1 MDQTILKP
9 IVEATYLTTE
19 NAWRYRA
26 ILRFFYEQH
35 ERMRHFL
42 FPEDVFAFLKEHEPF
57 KEYTMDM
64 LTSDLEQLVKWNNLI
79 ARQETG
85 KVRTIEEFKKK
96 RFRYQCSPYTVE
108 MERMVKALEKI
119 GDSFGGSLEKT
130 LFDRLYE
137 SIKKVFDAYI
147 KDDFSSLH
155 DEECYRMWEDIFDYF
170 KKLIQNSADYIA
182 YLNSENIEERMMTDA
197 FLSYKDALTEYLR
210 DFIISLQK
218 TSLQI
223 ETLLKNLKE
232 EAVLQLIK
240 RVVDYKKRIPRIE
253 GVAESN
259 EELEKELIDSWGSL
273 KEWFLG
279 RDGEESELQR
289 LELKTNETIRKMTR
303 FAQRLGERH
312 HNFRSRKKDYLHLA
326 EWFGRMD
333 DLNEAHLL
341 SATVF
346 GVFHTRHLFA
356 DVKSTEDIYRDIW
369 EEAPTFIT
377 IKPRVRQFREKTKPT
392 AIVDNKLEKEM
403 MLNEYLHEK
412 EKEQEMIQQYMN
424 GNKISFAELPIIDV
438 KARKMLLSWLGKA
451 LSTKEATAKIE
462 TGKKIKVVKKDDAMI
477 TVQCEDGELTMPNF
491 EIHFLLDS

>member
-1 MDQTILKP
+1 MDHIVLKP

-26 ILRFFYEQH
+26 ILRYFYEQH
-35 ERMRHFL
+35 ERMRHYL
-42 FPEDVFAFLKEHEPF
+42 FPEDVFAYLKEHEPF
-57 KEYTMDM
+57 KEYTMEM
-64 LTSDLEQLVKWNNLI
+64 LTSDLEQLVKWKNLI

-108 MERMVKALEKI
+108 MERMVKSLEKI

-137 SIKKVFDAYI
+137 SLKKAFDAYK
-147 KDDFSSLH
+147 KDEMKSFSN
-155 DEECYRMWEDIFDYF
+155 EQCYRLWEDIFDYF

-182 YLNSENIEERMMTDA
+182 YLNSENIEERMMTEA

-223 ETLLKNLKE
+223 ELLLDDLKQ
-232 EAVLQLIK
+232 ATVSQMIK
-240 RVVDYKKRIPRIE
+240 RIVDYKQKIPRLE
-253 GVAESN
+253 QVAQSR
-259 EELEKELIDSWGSL
+259 EELEQELMESWASL

-279 RDGEESELQR
+279 RDGDESELAR
-289 LELKTNETIRKMTR
+289 LEIKTNETIRRMTR

-312 HNFRSRKKDYLHLA
+312 HHFRSRKKDYLHLA
-326 EWFGRMD
+326 EWFARMND
-333 DLNEAHLL
+333 MNEAHQL

-346 GVFHTRHLFA
+346 GVFHTRHLYA
-356 DVKSTEDIYRDIW
+356 DVKSTENIYRDIW
-369 EEAPTFIT
+369 DETPTFIT

-392 AIVDNKLEKEM
+392 AIIDHQLEKEM
-403 MLNEYLHEK
+403 MLNEYLHAK
-412 EKEQEMIQQYMN
+412 EKELEMIQQYMN
-424 GNKISFAELPIIDV
+424 ENKIVFQQLPEINV
-438 KARKMLLSWLGKA
+438 AVRKMLLSWLGKA
-451 LSTKEATAKIE
+451 LATKEATAKIE
-462 TGKKIKVVKKDDAMI
+462 TGKKVKVIKKDDTII
-477 TVQCEDGELTMPNF
+477 TVQCEDGELTMPNY
-491 EIHFLLDS
+491 EIIFL